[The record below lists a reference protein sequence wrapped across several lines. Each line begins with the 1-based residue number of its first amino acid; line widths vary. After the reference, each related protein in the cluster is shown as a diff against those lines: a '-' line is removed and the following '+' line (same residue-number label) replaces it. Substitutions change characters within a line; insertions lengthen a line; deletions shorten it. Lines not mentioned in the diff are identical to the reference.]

1 MSLDLLTLKASC
13 EPLRSVE
20 SDLPYLFAL
29 HPDGPAIAD
38 LADLHLAPD
47 CRGNGDP
54 RRDPARASTVAS
66 QRCAGHDER
75 RAVREVDG
83 VNTEI
88 TICRQYYAD
97 ASTYWQV
104 RLVIGTF
111 VVGTGH
117 DDYTEAVWFADMLK
131 LALESAGAT
140 VRVGEV
146 KSPFDRLP
154 EYRPPSPELIAA
166 IVAG

>member
-1 MSLDLLTLKASC
+1 M
-13 EPLRSVE
+13 
-20 SDLPYLFAL
+20 
-29 HPDGPAIAD
+29 
-38 LADLHLAPD
+38 
-47 CRGNGDP
+47 
-54 RRDPARASTVAS
+54 
-66 QRCAGHDER
+66 
-75 RAVREVDG
+75 
-83 VNTEI
+83 NTEI

-97 ASTYWQV
+97 DSTYWQV
-104 RLVIGTF
+104 RLVIGNQSF

-154 EYRPPSPELIAA
+154 EYQPPSPELIAA
-166 IVAG
+166 IAADDGQTR